1 MELLHET
8 IAVCYLVPIFA
19 STDSIDMERP
29 LYLILVS
36 LFLSSLA
43 DNALLIVAISSLHG
57 MHAPA
62 WMTPAL
68 REVFVVSYV
77 VLGAFAGPISD
88 AFPKARVMFCC
99 GMVKIAGCLA
109 MLHGM
114 HPLQAYCIVGLG
126 ACFYSPAKFGLIAEL
141 VPSRQLVKANAWSE
155 GLTVISIIAGTA
167 IGGQLVEPRFWH
179 ALATRHVLS
188 FAPTGDST
196 GILVS
201 SLLCIAACYAIAAT
215 LILPVPDTG
224 FRVSLHKRHPAAI
237 VRSFL
242 HSATCLWN
250 DSAGHISLLVTT
262 LFWGAGAVMQFIVLR
277 WAQVEFHVSL
287 GNAAL
292 FQALFAIGVPCG
304 ALAASRLVALENAFC
319 VLPLGAVIGVLV
331 AAMQFV
337 HLVLFGCVLLFI
349 AGFCAGFFVVPMN
362 ALLQYRGKTLL
373 STGQSVAVQNF
384 SENAA
389 ILLVLGGYSILVKEG
404 AGFNMTSS
412 ALGAILV
419 AGTCIIVWR
428 SRQAL
433 QRQIQPSLPSHKKH
447 GSDG

>member
-1 MELLHET
+1 VVKLRIDMELLCQT

-29 LYLILVS
+29 LYLILAS

-77 VLGAFAGPISD
+77 ALGAFAGPISD

-99 GMVKIAGCLA
+99 GVVKIAGCLA
-109 MLHGM
+109 MLHSM
-114 HPLQAYCIVGLG
+114 HPLPAYCIVGLG
-126 ACFYSPAKFGLIAEL
+126 ACFYSPAKFGLITEL

-155 GLTVISIIAGTA
+155 GLTVISIIAGT
-167 IGGQLVEPRFWH
+167 
-179 ALATRHVLS
+179 
-188 FAPTGDST
+188 
-196 GILVS
+196 
-201 SLLCIAACYAIAAT
+201 
-215 LILPVPDTG
+215 
-224 FRVSLHKRHPAAI
+224 
-237 VRSFL
+237 
-242 HSATCLWN
+242 
-250 DSAGHISLLVTT
+250 
-262 LFWGAGAVMQFIVLR
+262 
-277 WAQVEFHVSL
+277 
-287 GNAAL
+287 
-292 FQALFAIGVPCG
+292 AIGVPCG

-319 VLPLGAVIGVLV
+319 VLPLGAVIGMLV
-331 AAMQFV
+331 VAMQFV
-337 HLVLFGCVLLFI
+337 HLAWFACVLLFI

-404 AGFNMTSS
+404 AGFDMTSS